1 MAVISA
7 KTASGEDKSA
17 LVYLATRPKNP
28 GYRIYNS
35 DVLAN
40 SFTPIFGMKLVHV
53 STMSSHKYSVQSI
66 IKGSVADE
74 SGFSENDPVDVLGVE
89 FNEDKSAVYLMAYVK
104 NSKKG
109 YLDRS
114 LGMGAPLDSPYYF

>member
-1 MAVISA
+1 MQ
-7 KTASGEDKSA
+7 E
-17 LVYLATRPKNP
+17 
-28 GYRIYNS
+28 
-35 DVLAN
+35 
-40 SFTPIFGMKLVHV
+40 
-53 STMSSHKYSVQSI
+53 I
-66 IKGSVADE
+66 IKGSIADE

-89 FNEDKSAVYLMAYVK
+89 FNEDKSAIYLKAYVK